1 MAAARKAHVYTTPPA
16 SFRELWVQRMRWG
29 RGGMDE
35 CLKRGWSTSTR
46 LDCLSYVLFGVQR
59 VLPRAVPDDARTD
72 DHLPVP
78 FRYALYGLIPLGVMW
93 LERMTSMWRV
103 PDRGWRDVVLCAVLV
118 VEDFYGFFLELC
130 AVVSAWRCLNARR
143 QAW

>member
-1 MAAARKAHVYTTPPA
+1 MLALMIIYA
-16 SFRELWVQRMRWG
+16 
-29 RGGMDE
+29 
-35 CLKRGWSTSTR
+35 
-46 LDCLSYVLFGVQR
+46 
-59 VLPRAVPDDARTD
+59 
-72 DHLPVP
+72 VP

-103 PDRGWRDVVLCAVLV
+103 PGPVRRRRRARRGPVI
-118 VEDFYGFFLELC
+118 EDFYGFFLELC